1 MNHVDPVEAEKAVK
15 PHHYPTSR
23 TYILV
28 FVGLVVLTLAEVGV
42 AYIGGGIKAPLL
54 LGMSAI
60 KALMVILFFMHL
72 KYDSRWFA
80 FIFFA
85 PMALVIPLIWISLIR

>member
-1 MNHVDPVEAEKAVK
+1 
-15 PHHYPTSR
+15 
-23 TYILV
+23 
-28 FVGLVVLTLAEVGV
+28 
-42 AYIGGGIKAPLL
+42 
-54 LGMSAI
+54 
-60 KALMVILFFMHL
+60 MHL

>member
-1 MNHVDPVEAEKAVK
+1 MNHVDPAEEAVK

-23 TYILV
+23 TYLLV
-28 FVGLVVLTLAEVGV
+28 FAALVVLTLAEVGV
-42 AYIGGGIKAPLL
+42 AYIEGGIKAPLL

-60 KALMVILFFMHL
+60 KALLVILFFMHL

>member
-1 MNHVDPVEAEKAVK
+1 MNHVDPAVETAK
-15 PHHYPTSR
+15 PHHYPSSR
-23 TYILV
+23 TYVLV
-28 FVGLVVLTLAEVGV
+28 FAALVVLTILEVVV
-42 AYIGGGIKAPLL
+42 AFIQGGFRAPFL

-60 KALMVILFFMHL
+60 KALLVILFFMHL

-85 PMALVIPLIWISLIR
+85 PLALVIPLIGIALIR

>member
-1 MNHVDPVEAEKAVK
+1 MNHVDPTEAEKAVK

-23 TYILV
+23 TYLLV
-28 FVGLVVLTLAEVGV
+28 FAGLVILTLAEVGV
-42 AYIGGGIKAPLL
+42 AYIEGGIKAPLL
-54 LGMSAI
+54 LGMAAI

>member
-1 MNHVDPVEAEKAVK
+1 MNHIDPAEETVK

-23 TYILV
+23 TYVLV
-28 FVGLVVLTLAEVGV
+28 FAALVALTILEVIV
-42 AYIGGGIKAPLL
+42 ALIEGALKAPLL

-60 KALMVILFFMHL
+60 KALLVILFFMHL

>member
-23 TYILV
+23 TYLLV
-28 FVGLVVLTLAEVGV
+28 FAGLVVLTLAEVAA
-42 AYIGGGIKAPLL
+42 AYIEGGIKAPLL
-54 LGMSAI
+54 LGMAAI

-85 PMALVIPLIWISLIR
+85 PMVLVIPLIWISLIR

>member
-23 TYILV
+23 TYLLV
-28 FVGLVVLTLAEVGV
+28 FAGLVVLTLAEVAA
-42 AYIGGGIKAPLL
+42 AYIEGGIKAPLL
-54 LGMSAI
+54 LGMAAI

>member
-28 FVGLVVLTLAEVGV
+28 FVELVVLTLAEVGV

>member
-1 MNHVDPVEAEKAVK
+1 MNHVDPAEEVVK

-23 TYILV
+23 TYLLV
-28 FVGLVVLTLAEVGV
+28 FAALVALTILEVLVALIEGGLKV
-42 AYIGGGIKAPLL
+42 PLL
-54 LGMSAI
+54 LGMAGI
-60 KALMVILFFMHL
+60 KALLVILFFMHL